1 MANNESLDGILR
13 ILQELPPVPDD
24 EELSE
29 AARTILRNFA
39 KSKGTPRASTKRWE
53 SSTAT
58 HLRDDAISMLRMNAI
73 KADPML
79 KALRGSDADWRR
91 AFFFLVLREAKVTKQ
106 TRIAAPW
113 TTNPKT
119 FRLPGSLLGKP
130 EEAYEFKPT
139 MLDHMD
145 PIYTQILKL
154 ISLVAHIAIQKYGIH
169 HDWAFVILMLDEELI
184 GQHVVDTSIETEPQ
198 GGPTAC
204 IFMRINPHAT
214 SEEVVNAYLAAQRKM
229 KNGTQRRKKI
239 RTYLL
244 AKIYAFAVHF
254 EFIDP
259 AHPNWRSLMFYSR
272 SINAKGELRTKIEK
286 ETTPPFN
293 PTDRDVYNF
302 ARDVR
307 RAVEAMGGPKI
318 GRMLRRKPIGASIR
332 ESAKG

>member
-1 MANNESLDGILR
+1 MANKESLDGILR

-39 KSKGTPRASTKRWE
+39 RSKGAPRASAKRWE

-58 HLRDDAISMLRMNAI
+58 DLRDDAISMLRMNAI
-73 KADPML
+73 KADPLL
-79 KALRGSDADWRR
+79 KAIRGSDAEWRR
-91 AFFFLVLREAKVTKQ
+91 AFFFFVLREAKVTKQ

-113 TTNPKT
+113 TTNSKT

-139 MLDHMD
+139 MLEHID
-145 PIYTQILKL
+145 PLYTKVLQL
-154 ISLVAHIAIQKYGIH
+154 ISLLAHIAIQKYGIH
-169 HDWAFVILMLDEELI
+169 HDWAVVLLMLDEEPI

-198 GGPTAC
+198 GGPTPC
-204 IFMRINPHAT
+204 ILMRINPHAT
-214 SEEVVNAYLAAQRKM
+214 SEEVVNAYLTAQRRM

-244 AKIYAFAVHF
+244 AKIYAFAVHL

-293 PTDRDVYNF
+293 PSDRAVYNF